1 MTAGAREEGA
11 GGADGEG
18 RADKEGGALAG
29 VRVLDFSHA
38 LAGPYST
45 MILSDLGADVLKVEH
60 PGGGDRTRRY
70 TDGEENFSPYFSS
83 VNRNKHS
90 VVLDIKHQAGRELV
104 GRLARQADVVV
115 QNMGPGVAERVG
127 LGYEDLSKLNPR
139 LIYAVV
145 TGFGR
150 DGPWADRV
158 GVDPLIQALSGS
170 MSIVG
175 EPGGPPL
182 RVGYSIVD
190 LVGGLYLAIGILGAL
205 NERHASGKGQLL
217 DISLMEAQM
226 ALMENAVVRYLAT
239 GEVPQPVGNAH
250 PYSTLTRAYETQ
262 DGWLMATLS
271 VRNWKAAC
279 EVFGRADWLADKAMQ
294 ERPEKFTDSLVPELR
309 RIFKAHKRQHWI
321 DRLVPAGVKCM
332 PVNNIAEALETPP
345 IRERGFIR
353 ETVDANGRKLKIAGS
368 PLRLSRTPGRVRKA
382 APVLGQHTRSKLVQW
397 LDMGD
402 EEYAK
407 YEAQGIFETV
417 DPKIR
422 GFW

>member
-1 MTAGAREEGA
+1 MAEKFEGGEGTRQ
-11 GGADGEG
+11 GGAVQGS
-18 RADKEGGALAG
+18 ALAG

-70 TDGEENFSPYFSS
+70 TDGDENFSPYFSS
-83 VNRNKHS
+83 INRGKHS
-90 VVLDIKHQAGRELV
+90 VVMDIKHAAGRELAH
-104 GRLARQADVVV
+104 RLVKQADVVV
-115 QNMGPGVAERVG
+115 QNMGPGVAERIG
-127 LGYEDLSKLNPR
+127 LGYEDLSKINPR
-139 LIYAVV
+139 LIYAMV

-175 EPGGPPL
+175 EPGGSPL
-182 RVGYSIVD
+182 RVGYSVVD
-190 LVGGLYLAIGILGAL
+190 LVGGLYLAIGMLGAL
-205 NERHASGKGQLL
+205 NERHSSGKGQLL

-239 GEVPQPVGNAH
+239 GKVPQPVGSAH
-250 PYSTLTRAYETQ
+250 PYQTLTRAYEAS
-262 DGWLMATLS
+262 DGWVMATLS
-271 VRNWKAAC
+271 VRNFRAAC
-279 EVFGRADWLADKAMQ
+279 EVFGRADWLADEALQ
-294 ERPEKFTDSLVPELR
+294 ERPEKFTDSLVPELKKV
-309 RIFKAHKRQHWI
+309 FKTQTRQYWL
-321 DRLVPAGVKCM
+321 DKLVPAGVKCM
-332 PVNNIAEALETPP
+332 PVNTIAEALETPP
-345 IRERGFIR
+345 IVERGFLQ

-382 APVLGQHTRSKLVQW
+382 APVLGEHNRSSLREW

-402 EEYAK
+402 EEYAR
-407 YEAQGIFETV
+407 YEAQGIFKQV